1 MGLAEY
7 IVEMTQNAAR
17 AASRDREPAVLIG
30 TVTGVNP
37 LRIRIADKYEIDED
51 FMIIGSLCRRTILK
65 TPTGETS
72 AHLHEIDDDTEYAAV
87 TVSGTMGEAAE
98 TAPGHK
104 HSIKIKTKT
113 ALPEY
118 LAWRGLRIDDQV
130 IVIRFGG
137 SMHYVMERVGGI
149 TNDGSTAGDNGKV
162 KGPEK
167 EEQK

>member
-1 MGLAEY
+1 MLFFH
-7 IVEMTQNAAR
+7 
-17 AASRDREPAVLIG
+17 PVLQ
-30 TVTGVNP
+30 
-37 LRIRIADKYEIDED
+37 LRVS
-51 FMIIGSLCRRTILK
+51 FK